1 MYSKEKKID
10 KDVIKHVLLQHQPRV
25 IQSVDDEDV
34 QRIHIRR
41 SRLFSDALRQFSRLS
56 FDVSKMLQVR
66 FVGEE
71 AVDEGGPR
79 REFFHLLM
87 TEIFKSSLFSG
98 FPSHVIP
105 RHNIQAVA
113 ENTFYYVGKM
123 ISTCIVQGGEVP
135 SCFSKACADYVVHGR
150 VCSPVCVQDI
160 PEEEVKECLEKVCY
174 YFVVECICVYI
185 IAF

>member
-1 MYSKEKKID
+1 MFRSNSILLLYSKEKID

-79 REFFHLLM
+79 RAFFHLLM
-87 TEIFKSSLFSG
+87 TEIIKSSLFSG

-113 ENTFYYVGKM
+113 LFRVVRYPPDSQKL
-123 ISTCIVQGGEVP
+123 VQ
-135 SCFSKACADYVVHGR
+135 
-150 VCSPVCVQDI
+150 I
-160 PEEEVKECLEKVCY
+160 T
-174 YFVVECICVYI
+174 
-185 IAF
+185 